1 MKTARKQKTY
11 SVAEA
16 LMLLADMGYTRVI
29 VPLTIA
35 TLKTRCGIYWDVSA
49 AGKEYYKL
57 RWSHG
62 KYKGNQ
68 IGFVTRPDH
77 Y

>member
-16 LMLLADMGYTRVI
+16 LKLLEDMGYTRVI
-29 VPLTIA
+29 GSFTIA
-35 TLKTRCGIYWDVSA
+35 TMKTRCGIYWDVSA

-68 IGFVTRPDH
+68 IVFVTRPDH
-77 Y
+77 H